1 MPPHRHG
8 LTAVGCVL
16 AQGCDRQMIF
26 DMLKRLRSVV
36 YLPNDYVCKKVPS
49 HPDASLPSWWCG
61 QAVQCSTGQELH
73 GTACTGHRG
82 ALGRA
87 TGAKISLA
95 AAHLVQS
102 LTPSTAA
109 MNGRRAG
116 CGAGGGFGVR
126 RGCSAVSTIWIK
138 QSESLQKAE
147 RSQGFQH
154 GVGQGIHNKFFF
166 QGNSHSTCLC
176 CRGRSAARCIL
187 SRLDKCRCW
196 GDPTAKPCW

>member
-1 MPPHRHG
+1 
-8 LTAVGCVL
+8 
-16 AQGCDRQMIF
+16 MIF

-49 HPDASLPSWWCG
+49 HPDASLPSWWRG
-61 QAVQCSTGQELH
+61 RAVQCSTGQELH

-87 TGAKISLA
+87 TGAKTSLA
-95 AAHLVQS
+95 AAHLMQS

-166 QGNSHSTCLC
+166 SG
-176 CRGRSAARCIL
+176 
-187 SRLDKCRCW
+187 
-196 GDPTAKPCW
+196 